1 MRSNSKKKTF
11 ILGLTF
17 LAIFIFWSDVGLA
30 LTVPTLNVQLGEA
43 DSPEEVAAV
52 IQILFVLTVLTLAPS
67 ILIMM
72 TAFTRL
78 AVVFSFLR
86 QAMGTHQAPPN
97 QVIVGLALFLTVFI
111 MTPVWTKINNEALQ
125 PYMAEKISQEE
136 ALDLASRPIRDFM
149 FKQTRESDMAL
160 FVGIAKLDR
169 PANKDD
175 IPLTALIP
183 AFVISELKT
192 AFTIGFLLYVPFLII
207 DMVVASTL
215 LSMGMMM
222 LPPIMISLP
231 FKLMLFVMVDG
242 WHLLVGSMVRSFA

>member
-1 MRSNSKKKTF
+1 MKPISKQRVC
-11 ILGLTF
+11 IF
-17 LAIFIFWSDVGLA
+17 LMAFLVLAVIWPNAGQA
-30 LTVPTLNVQLGEA
+30 LTLPTLNVQLTEA
-43 DSPEEVAAV
+43 DSPEKVAAV
-52 IQILFVLTVLTLAPS
+52 IKILFVLTVLTLAPS

-97 QVIVGLALFLTVFI
+97 QVIVGLALFLTIFI
-111 MTPVWTKINNEALQ
+111 MTPVWTQINNNALQ
-125 PYMAEKISQEE
+125 PYMAEKISEEE
-136 ALDLASRPIRDFM
+136 AFNLAAGPIRDFM

-242 WHLLVGSMVRSFA
+242 WNLLVGSMVRSFS

>member
-1 MRSNSKKKTF
+1 MRSNSKKRAF
-11 ILGLTF
+11 IFCLTF

-30 LTVPTLNVQLGEA
+30 LTVPTLSVQLGEA
-43 DSPEEVAAV
+43 DSPEEVATV
-52 IQILFVLTVLTLAPS
+52 IKILFVLTVLTLAPS

-125 PYMAEKISQEE
+125 PYMAEKISEEE
-136 ALDLASRPIRDFM
+136 ALELASRPIRDFM

>member
-1 MRSNSKKKTF
+1 MRSNSKKRAF
-11 ILGLTF
+11 ILCLTF

-43 DSPEEVAAV
+43 DSPEKVAAV
-52 IQILFVLTVLTLAPS
+52 IEILFVLTVLTLAPS

-215 LSMGMMM
+215 LSMGMLM

>member
-1 MRSNSKKKTF
+1 MKPKTTYRAC
-11 ILGLTF
+11 ILLLAIPF
-17 LAIFIFWSDVGLA
+17 LAIIWPNAGHA
-30 LTVPTLNVQLGEA
+30 LTVPTLNVQLTEA
-43 DSPEEVAAV
+43 DSPEKVADV
-52 IQILFVLTVLTLAPS
+52 IKILLLLTVLTLAPS

-97 QVIVGLALFLTVFI
+97 QVVVGLALFLTVFI
-111 MTPVWTKINNEALQ
+111 MTPVWTQINSNALQ
-125 PYMAEKISQEE
+125 PYMDEKISEEE
-136 ALDLASRPIRDFM
+136 AFKLAAGPIRDFM
-149 FKQTRESDMAL
+149 FKQTRENDMAL
-160 FVGIAKLDR
+160 FVSIAKLDR

-242 WHLLVGSMVRSFA
+242 WNLLVGSMVRSFS

>member
-1 MRSNSKKKTF
+1 
-11 ILGLTF
+11 
-17 LAIFIFWSDVGLA
+17 
-30 LTVPTLNVQLGEA
+30 
-43 DSPEEVAAV
+43 
-52 IQILFVLTVLTLAPS
+52 
-67 ILIMM
+67 
-72 TAFTRL
+72 
-78 AVVFSFLR
+78 VVFSFLR

-111 MTPVWTKINNEALQ
+111 MTPVWTKINSEALQ
-125 PYMAEKISQEE
+125 PYMAEKISEEE
-136 ALDLASRPIRDFM
+136 ALELASRPIRDFM